1 MSETAPFSSWPIP
14 GSNPVLSFYYNI
26 NWRNV
31 IAFQEGTYDLEYLLS
46 IQRSEIPIVEKP
58 TDPSSNPIGYL
69 SRNVFQGPK
78 TVDELFAIILN
89 SGDSICFQANTIR
102 SSPPLTDG
110 QTISYRIT
118 SGSGAYL
125 FDQGYVL
132 ITYYNNGD
140 RFANVY
146 SGILKDL

>member
-14 GSNPVLSFYYNI
+14 GSKPVLSFYFNQS
-26 NWRNV
+26 WRNT
-31 IAFQEGTYDLEYLLS
+31 ILFQEGTYDLEYLLS

-58 TDPSSNPIGYL
+58 TDPSSNPIGYIT
-69 SRNVFQGPK
+69 RNLFQGPK
-78 TVDELFAIILN
+78 TVVAYDAIILN
-89 SGDSICFQANTIR
+89 SGDSICFQANRIR

-118 SGSGAYL
+118 SGSGPYL

-132 ITYYNNGD
+132 ITSYDNGD